1 MWVVGIFGVV
11 GWVRLHDVKR
21 IQCLTRRIFLNG
33 FDYLYCTIDYLSHIE
48 PNPNVIRPNHPPF
61 QLLAAV
67 LVHSVCDST
76 TLLDRHPDHVSHI
89 SHISRSS
96 TLRSI
101 TSQLHPYYRTSTS
114 PNPLSPEPLLPPSY
128 RRPVQSRIDTLH
140 HWSLRNRR
148 PDHSPMPECVV
159 DHRLV
164 CDCQQLHQGWSVVDV
179 VDDSRMGNVPN
190 TG

>member
-1 MWVVGIFGVV
+1 MLDTENISQR
-11 GWVRLHDVKR
+11 VRLS
-21 IQCLTRRIFLNG
+21 L
-33 FDYLYCTIDYLSHIE
+33 LYYRLQVLHRTQ
-48 PNPNVIRPNHPPF
+48 PNHNVIHPIIRPNHPPF

-76 TLLDRHPDHVSHI
+76 TLLDHHPDHVSHI
-89 SHISRSS
+89 SRSS
-96 TLRSI
+96 TPRSV
-101 TSQLHPYYRTSTS
+101 TPQLHPDHRTS

-140 HWSLRNRR
+140 HRSLRNRC
-148 PDHSPMPECVV
+148 PDHSPMPECMV

-164 CDCQQLHQGWSVVDV
+164 CDSQQLHQGWSVVDV
-179 VDDSRMGNVPN
+179 VEDSWMGNVPN